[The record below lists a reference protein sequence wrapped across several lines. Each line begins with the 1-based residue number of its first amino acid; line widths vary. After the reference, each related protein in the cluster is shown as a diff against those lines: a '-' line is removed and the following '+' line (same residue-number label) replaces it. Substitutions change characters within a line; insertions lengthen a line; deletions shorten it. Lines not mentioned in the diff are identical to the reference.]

1 MILPKMTLTMK
12 LSILSLQSRIIN
24 LFIDESD
31 ITEPFVT
38 TLVAM
43 IHSLSIC
50 KMNLMGKDK
59 VN

>member
-1 MILPKMTLTMK
+1 MTLTMK

-50 KMNLMGKDK
+50 KINLMGKDK